1 MSRQYDRYERTTR
14 RSALAGPRRSGLGHW
29 IPFALTI
36 AVATVG
42 LAAWIWSERH
52 EDDEEEDDPNKP
64 PKPEANYPPG
74 SYPPGDYPP
83 SGYPPGSYPPGNYP
97 PGSYPPNNYPPGS
110 FPPPP
115 GSFPAPPVYGE
126 VRQGESAYGT
136 TAQPSEGS
144 SSYVARMSGA
154 LKRAPSP
161 QEIFD
166 NAARK
171 VSAGVGAV
179 GAVVGSALSSIREED
194 KNAFKDHK
202 TWSEEAELRK
212 TGASNGATSA
222 TSKTLSQRS
231 PASASNVKR
240 RTVAVVISADADG
253 DGLDDGGDYHTE
265 HAVYIS
271 RRS

>member
-1 MSRQYDRYERTTR
+1 
-14 RSALAGPRRSGLGHW
+14 LGHW

-52 EDDEEEDDPNKP
+52 EDDEEEDDPNRP
-64 PKPEANYPPG
+64 PKPEGNYPPD

-83 SGYPPGSYPPGNYP
+83 GGYPPGSYPPGSYP
-97 PGSYPPNNYPPGS
+97 PGGYPPNNYPPGS

-115 GSFPAPPVYGE
+115 GSFPAPLVYGE

-136 TAQPSEGS
+136 AAQPSEGS

-161 QEIFD
+161 QEIFG
-166 NAARK
+166 NAART
-171 VSAGVGAV
+171 VTAGVGAV

-212 TGASNGATSA
+212 TGTSTGATS
-222 TSKTLSQRS
+222 TVLKTLPQRQ
-231 PASASNVKR
+231 PASASIVKR

-265 HAVYIS
+265 HAVYNPT
-271 RRS
+271 

>member
-1 MSRQYDRYERTTR
+1 MSRQYERYERTTR

-52 EDDEEEDDPNKP
+52 EDDEEEDDVNKP
-64 PKPEANYPPG
+64 PKPESTYPPGTGSFPPGGYPPSGYPPGAYPPG
-74 SYPPGDYPP
+74 SYPPG
-83 SGYPPGSYPPGNYP
+83 G
-97 PGSYPPNNYPPGS
+97 YPPNNYPQDS

-115 GSFPAPPVYGE
+115 GSFPAPPGYGE
-126 VRQGESAYGT
+126 MRQGETAYGT
-136 TAQPSEGS
+136 TSQPVEGS
-144 SSYVARMSGA
+144 SGYVARMSGA

-161 QEIFD
+161 QEFFD
-166 NAARK
+166 SAART
-171 VSAGVGAV
+171 VTAGVGAV

-202 TWSEEAELRK
+202 TWSEEAESRK
-212 TGASNGATSA
+212 TGAITGAAST
-222 TSKTLSQRS
+222 TSKAQSQRA
-231 PASASNVKR
+231 PASAGNVKR

-265 HAVYIS
+265 HAV
-271 RRS
+271 

>member
-52 EDDEEEDDPNKP
+52 EDDEEEDDPNRP
-64 PKPEANYPPG
+64 PKPEGNYPPA
-74 SYPPGDYPP
+74 SYPQGDYPP
-83 SGYPPGSYPPGNYP
+83 SGYPPGSYPPGSFP
-97 PGSYPPNNYPPGS
+97 PGGYPPNNYPGS

-115 GSFPAPPVYGE
+115 GSFPVPPVYGE

-136 TAQPSEGS
+136 TAQPSDGS

-166 NAARK
+166 NAART
-171 VSAGVGAV
+171 VTAGVGAV

-212 TGASNGATSA
+212 TGASTGAAST
-222 TSKTLSQRS
+222 TSKTLPQRQS
-231 PASASNVKR
+231 ASASNVKR

-265 HAVYIS
+265 HAVCNS
-271 RRS
+271 TRH